1 MSVIVL
7 LLHFSRISSFSKL
20 YKDTNEVKNSHI
32 DYVSHSVVAVFFEN
46 FEILEA
52 RLERVVNINYT
63 NVVNISPIQSQHCCC
78 IFREI
83 RVFGRIERHK

>member
-20 YKDTNEVKNSHI
+20 YRDTNEVNSSPI

-46 FEILEA
+46 FKFLEA
-52 RLERVVNINYT
+52 RLDSQRDI
-63 NVVNISPIQSQHCCC
+63 NVVNISPIQP
-78 IFREI
+78 
-83 RVFGRIERHK
+83 RH